1 MFSCE
6 REDQVVWAVA
16 VLQYGTQ
23 AQNCSLSPSLSLSL
37 SQHIDSNVYR
47 KIILRA
53 KQTSYIYLQY
63 FPTHSSICNRRSTAE
78 QHDNG

>member
-23 AQNCSLSPSLSLSL
+23 AQNCSLSLSLSLSL
-37 SQHIDSNVYR
+37 SAHRQQCLQKNNTARDAN
-47 KIILRA
+47 ILHLLA
-53 KQTSYIYLQY
+53 IFSHALFDLQQAVN
-63 FPTHSSICNRRSTAE
+63 SRTA
-78 QHDNG
+78 